1 MQAHKYIL
9 FFYFFIFS
17 CEKNTL
23 LPVESGDLSYVS
35 LCSDK
40 ELLNTI
46 SVLSFNKLSTTSLN
60 SVTELIEHLD
70 PDIIGLQE
78 SYEMGLDIADRFNY
92 CYYGN
97 NKNSTAVLSKF
108 PIQGINYMQSRII
121 LNDSL
126 YINFFNVHLTAYP
139 YQPYDI
145 RDTLITTESQAI
157 YQAEQTR
164 GEELDFLKSSINNLA
179 SNMPTI
185 VVGDFNEPSHLDWI
199 SGAENPERFQIIGY
213 DFIVDWPISNAMNAM
228 NFIDAYREIY
238 DNPILSPG
246 YTWTPNISLNEVND
260 RIDFIY
266 YYPRHD
272 SVAVSHNFN
281 QGLYDF
287 NVFEISLESVYVVG
301 PDYFSDIVIDNY
313 ESDHRGVFAVFNLDY

>member
-1 MQAHKYIL
+1 MQIHKYIL

-23 LPVESGDLSYVS
+23 TPIQSGDFSYVS

-46 SVLSFNKLSTTSLN
+46 SVLSFNKLNTTSLN
-60 SVTELIEHLD
+60 SVAELIEYLD

-97 NKNSTAVLSKF
+97 DKNSTAVLSKF
-108 PIQGINYMQSRII
+108 PIQGMNYMQSRII

-126 YINFFNVHLTAYP
+126 YINLFNVHFTAFP

-145 RDTLITTESQAI
+145 RDTLVTTASQAI
-157 YQAEQTR
+157 YQARQTR
-164 GEELDFLKSSINNLA
+164 GEELDFLKSLINDSG

-185 VVGDFNEPSHLDWI
+185 VTGDFNEPSHLDWI
-199 SGAENPERFQIIGY
+199 VGAENPERFQINGN
-213 DFIVDWPISNAMNAM
+213 DFTVDWPISNEMKEM
-228 NFIDAYREIY
+228 NFIDAYREKY
-238 DNPILSPG
+238 DNPIISPG
-246 YTWTPNISLNEVND
+246 YTWTPNISLDEVND

-266 YYPRHD
+266 YLPR
-272 SVAVSHNFN
+272 
-281 QGLYDF
+281 YDY
-287 NVFEISLESVYVVG
+287 NVFKISLESVFVVG
-301 PDYFSDIVIDNY
+301 PDQFSDILIDNY